1 MSDLFRADKGDRIEL
16 PVKASND
23 IGQSDEVVVVVVG
36 QSLVMR
42 LIISYVA
49 AWLGSCIHIIISQ

>member
-23 IGQSDEVVVVVVG
+23 IGQSDEVVVVVG